1 MTADFAAS
9 AAMANDILALS
20 TDDQGAITA
29 PAPPP
34 PPPVAGAPKP
44 QPVPDLDLEVPVES
58 PTWTSESP
66 MAPDFFITSSRSKA
80 KRKPW
85 KTSR

>member
-1 MTADFAAS
+1 M
-9 AAMANDILALS
+9 
-20 TDDQGAITA
+20 
-29 PAPPP
+29 
-34 PPPVAGAPKP
+34 
-44 QPVPDLDLEVPVES
+44 PDLDLDLDLPFEV

-66 MAPDFFITSSRSKA
+66 MAPDFFITSSRTKA

>member
-9 AAMANDILALS
+9 AAMANDILALN

-34 PPPVAGAPKP
+34 PPTVAETPKP
-44 QPVPDLDLEVPVES
+44 RPVPDLDLEVPFEI